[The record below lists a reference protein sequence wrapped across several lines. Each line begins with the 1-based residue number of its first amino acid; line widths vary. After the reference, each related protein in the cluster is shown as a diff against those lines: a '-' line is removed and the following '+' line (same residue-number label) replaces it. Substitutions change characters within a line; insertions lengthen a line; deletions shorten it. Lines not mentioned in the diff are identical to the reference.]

1 MNLNTADS
9 EAEHKYLWYTWMY
22 HKLQLPR
29 LFEVK
34 KNPYLLHLLY
44 IYYKRYGSSRQK
56 HLEHSHACF
65 K

>member
-34 KNPYLLHLLY
+34 K
-44 IYYKRYGSSRQK
+44 I
-56 HLEHSHACF
+56 
-65 K
+65 

>member
-1 MNLNTADS
+1 MIEFLKKLENFNEPNTADS

-34 KNPYLLHLLY
+34 KN
-44 IYYKRYGSSRQK
+44 
-56 HLEHSHACF
+56 
-65 K
+65 